1 MTYARGT
8 EVSVEKSRAEIE
20 TILKRYGATHFAYMS
35 EPSRAVI
42 AFVASERKIR
52 FDLPLPKVDEFRRT
66 PANRVYRGNDA
77 MLKAWE
83 QGCREKWRALAL
95 CIKAKLESVE
105 AKIETF
111 ESAFLA
117 HVVMPDG
124 RTIGETIQEP
134 LAQVYGG
141 NRVPLLPN
149 YSGGD
154 DARSKP

>member
-42 AFVASERKIR
+42 AFVASERNIR
-52 FDLPLPKVDEFRRT
+52 FDLPLPKVEEFRRT
-66 PANRVYRGNDA
+66 RQNRVYRGNDA

-117 HVVMPDG
+117 HIVMPDG
-124 RTIGETIQEP
+124 QTVAEHTRPTIAAAYQSGEVQ
-134 LAQVYGG
+134 A
-141 NRVPLLPN
+141 LLPPP
-149 YSGGD
+149 
-154 DARSKP
+154 RS